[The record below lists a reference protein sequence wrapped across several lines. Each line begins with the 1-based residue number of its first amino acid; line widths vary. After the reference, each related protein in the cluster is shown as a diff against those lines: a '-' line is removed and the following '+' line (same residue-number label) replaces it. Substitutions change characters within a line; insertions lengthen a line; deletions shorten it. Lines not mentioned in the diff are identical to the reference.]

1 MKPRQ
6 FSYTQHEQFPNL
18 QSGLPLLPITLS
30 VKDYLIETSALADSG
45 STVNVLPY
53 DIGLGLGLVW
63 EKQKVALP
71 SLVGTLRGL
80 PAFGVLVTGEVS
92 PFPPVSLAFAWTQS
106 NDVPVILGQ
115 INFFSEFDVCFFGSR
130 KMFEVIPKSR

>member
-18 QSGLPLLPITLS
+18 QSGLPFLPLTLS
-30 VKDYLIETSALADSG
+30 VKDCYIETSALVDSG

-53 DIGLGLGLVW
+53 DTGLSLGLIW
-63 EKQKVALP
+63 KEQNVALP

-80 PAFGVLVTGEVS
+80 PAFGVLITGEVS

-115 INFFSEFDVCFFGSR
+115 INFFSEFERCF
-130 KMFEVIPKSR
+130 